1 MPRLVVFNS
10 ISLDGYFVDVNGDMT
25 WAHNNNKDEE
35 WDAFVAGN
43 ASGGGMLLFG
53 RKTYEL
59 MVSYWPT
66 PLALKNDP
74 VVARGMN
81 EASKV
86 VFSRTLDKAMWNNT
100 RLVKDNMVA
109 EVRKMKQAP
118 APGMAILG
126 SGSIIAQLAL
136 EHLIDEYQ
144 VVVIPVVLGEGRTM
158 FEGVK
163 ERLSLK
169 TIKTRTFA
177 NGNVLL
183 CYEPVV

>member
-1 MPRLVVFNS
+1 
-10 ISLDGYFVDVNGDMT
+10 SLDGYFVDVNGDMT

-43 ASGGGMLLFG
+43 AGGGGMLLFG

-59 MVSYWPT
+59 MVNYWPT
-66 PLALKNDP
+66 PMALKNDP

-100 RLVKDNMVA
+100 RLVKGNVAA
-109 EVRKMKQAP
+109 EVRKMKQATG
-118 APGMAILG
+118 PGMAILG
-126 SGSIIAQLAL
+126 SGSIIAQLAP

-144 VVVIPVVLGEGRTM
+144 VVIIPVVLGEGRTM

-163 ERLSLK
+163 ARLPLK